1 LRPARE
7 RLQILRELATGNQ
20 GRITSINA
28 VEGGNWKRLLR
39 EGEMERGKCHGSALW
54 RGAIEVTDFAGEKL
68 YHFRGLPSFSE
79 RNDERCYLG
88 QPEEDLKDRERKE
101 QRSYTSSTQ
110 DHVEILE
117 DHNLFFP
124 RILKTR
130 TISATAARPPPPRRR
145 PGPGP

>member
-1 LRPARE
+1 
-7 RLQILRELATGNQ
+7 
-20 GRITSINA
+20 
-28 VEGGNWKRLLR
+28 
-39 EGEMERGKCHGSALW
+39 MERGKCHGSALW

-124 RILKTR
+124 RILKTG
-130 TISATAARPPPPRRR
+130 TISATAARRPPPVSHVALNERSAIPNTFAEKPNDLTPVRLAFH
-145 PGPGP
+145 PVNGYHS